1 MSDLRRLR
9 PIRRGTIVT
18 IHPLEG
24 AGRRERI
31 RVNGIVTSTTGLQWY
46 AGQSVL
52 DGTGRLFQ
60 PEDIVRRNPNY
71 ADVLQARRELK
82 EKLRGTPLMYS
93 VALERWLGDDE
104 DKEDLVISAVN
115 QMLRQGWQKAALD
128 HSRSL
133 VITRHGTAKP
143 YYSVLLQS
151 SRSNPSKRAS
161 LRTREGTRVR
171 FDPTPASALLY
182 SNPPRVG
189 EEGYVTRVS
198 VPGKGRTTS
207 IPGPG
212 GGLLYVMWDRS
223 GTQGVS
229 PMDLNVVTKGK
240 ACFGCGAP
248 TTTLASGGLFCASC
262 DSPIRR
268 IR

>member
-71 ADVLQARRELK
+71 ADVLQARRELQ

-104 DKEDLVISAVN
+104 DREDLVISAVN
-115 QMLRQGWQKAALD
+115 QMLREGWQKAALD
-128 HSRSL
+128 RSHAL
-133 VITRHGTAKP
+133 VIARHGTTKP
-143 YYSVLLQS
+143 YYSVLLERS
-151 SRSNPSKRAS
+151 ARSNPVRHFSAPEQYKSVKRAFKH
-161 LRTREGTRVR
+161 L
-171 FDPTPASALLY
+171 PASAYNRAVAAYNDSDWMRLASL
-182 SNPPRVG
+182 VA
-189 EEGYVTRVS
+189 TRDVYDAFD
-198 VPGKGRTTS
+198 
-207 IPGPG
+207 G
-212 GGLLYVMWDRS
+212 GGGYNLVIANLS
-223 GTQGVS
+223 GYLKRNATR
-229 PMDLNVVTKGK
+229 TGK
-240 ACFGCGAP
+240 WLSERHA
-248 TTTLASGGLFCASC
+248 
-262 DSPIRR
+262 
-268 IR
+268 